1 MYFLTKLG
9 LDLMK
14 KLLEKDPN
22 KRITATNALNHDF
35 FSKDEMFK
43 EFTEQ
48 RRSTM
53 IGEECNSPLMMT
65 KNKERKN
72 KGLTRDDSCLK
83 FKMKENVMTG
93 RIDENSDVIE
103 EIDSPANLKHRQIK
117 HMESR
122 FKRMNMHHE

>member
-1 MYFLTKLG
+1 
-9 LDLMK
+9 MK
-14 KLLEKDPN
+14 RLLEKEPS
-22 KRITATNALNHDF
+22 KRITATEALNHDF

-48 RRSTM
+48 RRSTL
-53 IGEECNSPLMMT
+53 IGEECNSPLMTT

-93 RIDENSDVIE
+93 RID
-103 EIDSPANLKHRQIK
+103 
-117 HMESR
+117 
-122 FKRMNMHHE
+122 